1 MDRRFCSSSL
11 LPSPHNRE
19 GVSNGSNNTRPHAGL
34 DKIQREKLLR
44 KNEGDKGWVL
54 GGLQREAE
62 DTQTE
67 TASCETG

>member
-1 MDRRFCSSSL
+1 MGKHRAPRRERRAL
-11 LPSPHNRE
+11 ALAGLDTAHMAE
-19 GVSNGSNNTRPHAGL
+19 TLMVAGL